1 MTRRR
6 KSVILAKLAGDSDA
20 ELKSMVAEISGL
32 KTAPGHNTAKSSGW
46 ARRFAASG
54 KNFAPKIRES

>member
-1 MTRRR
+1 M
-6 KSVILAKLAGDSDA
+6 VLAKLTEASHL

-32 KTAPGHNTAKSSGW
+32 KTAPGHNPAKSSGW

-54 KNFAPKIRES
+54 KNFALKIRES